1 MTRIRPHDPTDL
13 MLAPAALA
21 VDKRLQELSGLSHD
35 DLDERIACETNSAPR
50 TRESAERAILADL
63 AYLTPTHGCDLA
75 WDARGIRLQHRDHTL
90 VLGVPDNL
98 TRWVASV
105 GSTRVTAG

>member
-1 MTRIRPHDPTDL
+1 MNTTRPHDPTDL

-21 VDKRLQELSGLSHD
+21 IDNRLQELSGLSHTE
-35 DLDERIACETNSAPR
+35 LDERIAWETNSAPR
-50 TRESAERAILADL
+50 TREGAERAILDDL
-63 AYLTPTHGCDLA
+63 AYLTPTHGWDLV
-75 WDARGIRLQHRDHTL
+75 WDVRGIRLQHRDHTL

-105 GSTRVTAG
+105 GSTTVTAG